1 MAFSAVSENS
11 ASATEFIDNT
21 TADVFI
27 PETWSM
33 IAMYAREQ
41 NLVFSNLIDRQY
53 ERELKVG
60 DKLNVP
66 QVDNLAAQTKSANT
80 AILYQTITETMST
93 ITVNVHEYTAIA
105 VEDITKVQ
113 TNRDMLKLY
122 AGKMGYGLALAVD
135 DALAGLVDDVDNSTG
150 ALAAEVTDANIRRAR
165 QYLRDANVPRE
176 GWSIAISPAAE
187 NDILDIEKYI
197 RDDYTK
203 IHGTGARET
212 GLQQAYVT
220 SVYGIPVYVSTNVEG
235 SNSAGHDN
243 AMLQKEAFA
252 LIMQQKPTSYNQF
265 DIDYV
270 CWKVAMVNIYGYAEM
285 RDDHCV
291 WMKGS

>member
-1 MAFSAVSENS
+1 MGFSAVAENS
-11 ASATEFIDNT
+11 AAATEFIDNT

-27 PETWSM
+27 PEIWSM
-33 IAMYAREQ
+33 SAMYAREANLIFA
-41 NLVFSNLIDRQY
+41 NLVDRQF
-53 ERELKVG
+53 ESELKVG

-66 QVDNLAAQTKSANT
+66 QVDNLAAQTKSTNT
-80 AILYQTITETMST
+80 AIKYQTITETMST

-105 VEDITKVQ
+105 VEDITKIQ
-113 TNRDMLKLY
+113 TNRDMIKLY

-135 DALAGLVDDVDNSTG
+135 DALAGLVDNVTNYTG
-150 ALAAEVTDANIRRAR
+150 SLGSEVTDANVRRAR

-176 GWSIAISPAAE
+176 KWAIAISPAAE

-203 IHGTGARET
+203 IHGEGKRET

-220 SVYGIPVYVSTNVEG
+220 SVYNIPVYVSTNVEG
-235 SNSAGHDN
+235 TNAAGHDN
-243 AMLQKEAFA
+243 AMIQKEAFA
-252 LIMQQKPTSYNQF
+252 LIMQQKPTTYNQF